1 MMSRRFHIPAAIV
14 LLLLCFSCRMFQQE
28 PEPDASRAD
37 MLLEEAHLAHDSDRI
52 IALADSL
59 EAAGDIGPVKA
70 DYWRGYGYYGKWNQY
85 MCRKYWY
92 EAVTIEAVGH
102 DELVF
107 YGRTANRL
115 SDVLLTSGDYEASM
129 RVALP
134 AMEKMRDEGIDVSR
148 DYAYLLVALG
158 CCELHNGDIPAAD
171 DYFDDAYK
179 LFMLLVADNGEYGG
193 STHLDNLKT
202 TVAGLTTIARH
213 CLEKNRYPE
222 VITWVDRLEAVLE
235 DYRVQ
240 PETMVE
246 SVDRRQTLARLFRAS
261 ALEGLG
267 RHEDAAAV
275 YEEALEN
282 PFAST
287 AQGRV
292 EAARY
297 LMLAKRWNEAADS
310 YRQLSDVAAN
320 YGVGMTLD
328 NIQQYLLPK
337 FRANFNARRNDE
349 ALATG
354 MRICDVLDS
363 AIVRDRSDKAAELAT
378 IYHTQE
384 LKQEFMQQ
392 KANLERQRFLSSVA
406 AMVLLIISFLI
417 FIFLRNRSSIR
428 LEEAYQQLEVANA
441 HAEEASRVK
450 TAFLQQ
456 ISHEVRTPINAI
468 SGFGQLLT
476 TPGMDLDEQS
486 RQQINAGVVEN
497 TNRIT
502 GLIDKILDLSDLIS
516 TPVLEKK
523 DRETAGQLAA
533 DAVEHS
539 GILLNKS
546 IRFDLQVAPNAQ
558 DLVLETNRKAVTRIL
573 GLLLENAAKYTGE
586 GAVILRVVPKQSFIY
601 FLVEDTGI
609 GVPQEEAERIFDYF
623 VQLDDYREGTGIG
636 LTLARSL
643 GRSLGGDVVLDTSYT
658 LGARFIFSHP
668 LNFASHE

>member
-1 MMSRRFHIPAAIV
+1 MNGKYFLFPAAFFM
-14 LLLLCFSCRMFQQE
+14 LLLCFSCRMFRQE
-28 PEPDASRAD
+28 NPVDPSAADA
-37 MLLEEAHLAHDSDRI
+37 LIEEAHLAHDSDRI
-52 IALADSL
+52 LALADSL
-59 EAAGDIGPVKA
+59 EATGDIGPIKA
-70 DYWRGYGYYGKWNQY
+70 DYWRGYGHYGKWNNY
-85 MCRKYWY
+85 LCRQYWY
-92 EAVTIEAVGH
+92 EAISMEPADH
-102 DELVF
+102 EEMVF

-115 SDVLLTSGDYEASM
+115 ADVLLMSGDYEASM

-134 AMEKMRDEGIDVSR
+134 AMEILRDAGISVSR
-148 DYAYLLVALG
+148 DYAYLLLTLG
-158 CCELHNGDIPAAD
+158 CCELNHGNVQAAD
-171 DYFDDAYK
+171 QYFEESYN
-179 LFMLLVADNGEYGG
+179 LFMLLVEDNGEDGG
-193 STHLDNLKT
+193 SSHLDNLKT

-213 CLEKNRYPE
+213 CLEKKRYAE
-222 VITWVDRLEAVLE
+222 VLVWVERLEVVFQ
-235 DYRVQ
+235 DYFNQ
-240 PETMVE
+240 PETLQE
-246 SVDRRQTLARLFRAS
+246 SINRRQTLANLFRAS

-267 RHEDAAAV
+267 RHEEAAVVYDAA
-275 YEEALEN
+275 LDN

-287 AQGRV
+287 PQGRV

-310 YRQLSDVAAN
+310 YRELSGVAAN

-337 FRANFNARRNDE
+337 FRANFNARRNEE

-354 MRICDVLDS
+354 LRISEVLDS
-363 AIVRDRSDKAAELAT
+363 AIVRDRRDKSAELAT

-384 LKQEFMQQ
+384 LKQEFVQQTADMQ
-392 KANLERQRFLSSVA
+392 RQRFLSSMAVMA
-406 AMVLLIISFLI
+406 LLIIGFLV

-441 HAEEASRVK
+441 QAEEASRVK

-476 TPGMDLDEQS
+476 TPGVELDEQS

-502 GLIDKILDLSDLIS
+502 GLINKILDLSDLIS

-523 DRETAGQLAA
+523 DRSNVKAL
-533 DAVEHS
+533 AVEAVEES
-539 GILLNKS
+539 GILQNRS
-546 IRFDLQVAPNAQ
+546 IQFDLQMTEQ
-558 DLVLETNRKAVTRIL
+558 TKELVLSTNRKAVTRIL

-586 GAVILRVVPKQSFIY
+586 GSVILRVVPKQSFIY

-609 GVPQEEAERIFDYF
+609 GVPANEAEHIFESF
-623 VQLDDYREGTGIG
+623 VQLDEYREGTGIG

-658 LGARFIFSHP
+658 FGARFIFSLP
-668 LNFASHE
+668 LNEA